1 MLDQAG
7 HAHLMDF
14 NVAVKFKEG
23 KPLKA
28 VAGSLA
34 YMAPE
39 ILLKKGYY
47 ASVDYWSL
55 GVLLFECL
63 YKKRP
68 FKAKLSEQLSQAIKA
83 DPIEFINFFADQDPI
98 SQNCTQ
104 FLSQVMVKY
113 VSHFLELLD

>member
-23 KPLKA
+23 KPLMA

-39 ILLKKGYY
+39 ILAKKGYY
-47 ASVDYWSL
+47 ASVDHWSL
-55 GVLLFECL
+55 GVLLYECL

-68 FKAKLSEQLSQAIKA
+68 FKAKHSSQLSQAIRTESV
-83 DPIEFINFFADQDPI
+83 DFPNFFADQEPI
-98 SQNCTQ
+98 SQKCTQ
-104 FLSQVMVKY
+104 FLSQV
-113 VSHFLELLD
+113 STLLCRFL